1 VAIKNYIL
9 EHPFFY
15 RLYQSIVR
23 KKNNEYLFFNYIFSK
38 ISKKTPIRMLD
49 ICSGDSHVLSYV
61 NEYVED
67 YLGVDNNEK
76 YLKDLSKKWPKY
88 KFLNLDIAKKETLE
102 IIKNYKPNFIF
113 INGAIHHL
121 DNATVNSI
129 KFLINKFENSFFL
142 SVDPVKINNNFI
154 NKIMINMDRG
164 KFIRTDIEYNKL
176 MNDFEEM
183 IVDDFYVMS
192 FMNIFHYK
200 NFDLKEYYNFW
211 KKI

>member
-1 VAIKNYIL
+1 MTIKNYIL

-88 KFLNLDIAKKETLE
+88 KFLLHEIWSPTDKHLSDVVEKEREKSRIQIFTSLYEHNKTDYARQNAKHEDTLDAPEKKQVFDTSYKAFSDFLKLAGKPVSEIPAATIMQHKLEGIPNDAET
-102 IIKNYKPNFIF
+102 
-113 INGAIHHL
+113 
-121 DNATVNSI
+121 
-129 KFLINKFENSFFL
+129 
-142 SVDPVKINNNFI
+142 
-154 NKIMINMDRG
+154 
-164 KFIRTDIEYNKL
+164 TDQSS
-176 MNDFEEM
+176 EEWTSE
-183 IVDDFYVMS
+183 DS
-192 FMNIFHYK
+192 
-200 NFDLKEYYNFW
+200 
-211 KKI
+211 